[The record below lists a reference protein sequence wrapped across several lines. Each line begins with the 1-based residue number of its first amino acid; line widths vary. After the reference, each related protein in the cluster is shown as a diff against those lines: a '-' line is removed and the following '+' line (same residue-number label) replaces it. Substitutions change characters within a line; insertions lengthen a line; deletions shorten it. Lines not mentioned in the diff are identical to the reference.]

1 MNQIGSAR
9 AAVRSSLAMSR
20 VCARAS
26 GAAVVVRMTQ
36 KLSPLAPAAAA
47 IAAVLAFPATAHA
60 TAAPAPA
67 PVIDIAPVAQPAPAP
82 VPAPAPAP
90 SIVIAPAPPPAPPAE
105 TAQQTAAPAAA
116 REAARAATRE
126 RTAAAPVARARAASA
141 PAAATSDAA
150 VAEAPVGVPVETAAP
165 TVAVLPEPTLE
176 EIAPVAATDSA
187 ADDTIAYALL
197 GAGAAA
203 LGIGGIAFA
212 ARRRRRIADRNVD
225 TVPMTDRREAP
236 VRDPVMQ
243 RAAPAIASPAPAPL
257 AFAAPQQQQRTVAAP
272 RAGVGRHEAMV
283 DYGPTVDNPFLT
295 RRNRLRR
302 ARFLD
307 RMEANGWLPREERRM
322 AGAR

>member
-1 MNQIGSAR
+1 MNQNGSAR

-82 VPAPAPAP
+82 AP

-105 TAQQTAAPAAA
+105 TAQQTAAPAAP

-126 RTAAAPVARARAASA
+126 RNAAAPVARARAASA
-141 PAAATSDAA
+141 PAAVTSDAA
-150 VAEAPVGVPVETAAP
+150 VAEAPVSVPVETAAP

-212 ARRRRRIADRNVD
+212 ARRRRRIADRNGD

-236 VRDPVMQ
+236 VREPVMQ
-243 RAAPAIASPAPAPL
+243 RAAPAMASPAPAPL
-257 AFAAPQQQQRTVAAP
+257 AFAAPHQQQRAVAAP
-272 RAGVGRHEAMV
+272 RAGIGRHEAMV
-283 DYGPTVDNPFLT
+283 DYGPTADNPFLT

>member
-1 MNQIGSAR
+1 MNQIGSPCEP
-9 AAVRSSLAMSR
+9 VRSSLSMSR
-20 VCARAS
+20 ACARAS

-47 IAAVLAFPATAHA
+47 IAAVLAFPATA
-60 TAAPAPA
+60 TTAPA

-105 TAQQTAAPAAA
+105 TAQQTAAPAAP

-126 RTAAAPVARARAASA
+126 RNAAAPVARARAASA
-141 PAAATSDAA
+141 PAAVTSDAA
-150 VAEAPVGVPVETAAP
+150 VAEAPVGVRVETAAP
-165 TVAVLPEPTLE
+165 TVAVLPEPTLD

-236 VRDPVMQ
+236 VPEPVMQ
-243 RAAPAIASPAPAPL
+243 RAAPAMASPAPAPL
-257 AFAAPQQQQRTVAAP
+257 AFAAPHKQQRTVAAP
-272 RAGVGRHEAMV
+272 RAGMGRHEAMV
-283 DYGPTVDNPFLT
+283 DYGPTADNPFLT

-307 RMEANGWLPREERRM
+307 RMEANGWLPREERRV